1 MEGDDRKALIDAAR
15 TSEWEN
21 EVGGRHGVLVQRG
34 KHMNILGDQPS
45 WCLYWMVTHNRFSE
59 KENPICDYS
68 QSNRMP

>member
-34 KHMNILGDQPS
+34 KHMNIRGDQPS
-45 WCLYWMVTHNRFSE
+45 CYIGWKSDL
-59 KENPICDYS
+59 
-68 QSNRMP
+68 